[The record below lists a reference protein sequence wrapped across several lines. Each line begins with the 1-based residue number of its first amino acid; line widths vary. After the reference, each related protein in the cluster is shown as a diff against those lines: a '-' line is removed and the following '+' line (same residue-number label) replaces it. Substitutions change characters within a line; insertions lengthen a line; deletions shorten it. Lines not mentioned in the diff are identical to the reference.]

1 MDFQHIEATF
11 GKLEYRSL
19 SFSKGLNIIEAPNE
33 SGKST
38 LLAFLRVMLY
48 GFPPRERGALADKNR
63 YAPWSL
69 SPMRGTLA
77 LTCQKG
83 DITLQRDTARANSP
97 MGRFS
102 AVYTGSS
109 ETVDGLTAADCG
121 ETLLGVPREVYER
134 SAFIRQSSLTVDAST
149 ELERR
154 IAALITTGEE
164 GQSFSEAS
172 AALKKQLNARKYNKS
187 GRIPALEAEISAQER
202 ALEELSQLTRSK
214 RKAEEALASFD
225 AEEASLREQLRAH
238 DLCDAQDA
246 RRAAAEVQQAWQS
259 TESKAEYLRRALIEQ
274 NVPARDALEQGRARL
289 NALSSLKVEATD
301 AQKRC
306 DDAEAAL
313 SDFDA
318 RPAERPRSLLPYI
331 IVSAVLLLLFIFVSA
346 LPSPVALAGCIVS
359 GAALAALLVL
369 NWNNAR
375 KVRAAHEEKRGVLE
389 QALRDA
395 RSDAA
400 AQQKLYDAAARELLV
415 LIPAGD
421 ISRVGAYL
429 DAALQKYAELDA
441 LTREARDLSLRGLSN
456 TEQDIRR
463 AAKGARVARGL
474 SLRCELLSARAPKGD
489 VPDEPVVRPARSR
502 AELQT
507 ALDALARCRREAQST
522 FDYTSGR
529 CRAIGDAAE
538 LEAALTQKRD
548 ELAQK
553 QAEYDA
559 IALAMES
566 LQSANTA
573 LQNRFSPALSRRAGE
588 LFSRLT
594 GGKYESVLL
603 DRTFSAQAGETG
615 ESVSHDAQL
624 LSLGTLDQLYL
635 AVRLAICESALPAD
649 DPPPIVLDDALVRFD
664 DERCRAA
671 LELLLEESKSHQILL
686 FTCQHRESAYLSGRD
701 GVTFLSL

>member
-11 GKLEYRSL
+11 GKLEHRSL

-48 GFPPRERGALADKNR
+48 GFPPRERGAMADKNR

-69 SPMRGTLA
+69 SPMRGTLT
-77 LTCQKG
+77 LTCEKG
-83 DITLQRDTARANSP
+83 GITLQRDTARANSP

-102 AVYTGSS
+102 AVYTGSG
-109 ETVDGLTAADCG
+109 EAVDGLTAADCG
-121 ETLLGVPREVYER
+121 ETLLGVPCEVYER
-134 SAFIRQSSLTVDAST
+134 SAFIRQSSLTVDASA

-187 GRIPALEAEISAQER
+187 GRIPALEAEITAQER
-202 ALEELSQLTRSK
+202 ALEELSELTRSK
-214 RKAEEALASFD
+214 RKAEEALAAFD
-225 AEEASLREQLRAH
+225 AEEAILRKQLRAH

-246 RRAAAEVQQAWQS
+246 RRAAAEARQAWQS
-259 TESKAEYLRRALIEQ
+259 AESKAEYLRRALIEQ

-289 NALSSLKVEATD
+289 NALSSLKAAD

-306 DDAEAAL
+306 DDTEAAL

-375 KVRAAHEEKRGVLE
+375 KVRTAHEEKRGVLE

-441 LTREARDLSLRGLSN
+441 LTREARD
-456 TEQDIRR
+456 
-463 AAKGARVARGL
+463 L

-671 LELLLEESKSHQILL
+671 LELLLEESKSRQILL

>member
-121 ETLLGVPREVYER
+121 ETLLGVPCEVYER
-134 SAFIRQSSLTVDAST
+134 SAFIRQSSLTVDASA

-187 GRIPALEAEISAQER
+187 GRIPALEAEITAQER
-202 ALEELSQLTRSK
+202 ALGELSQLTRNK

-225 AEEASLREQLRAH
+225 AEEASLREQLRAY

-289 NALSSLKVEATD
+289 NALSSLKVEAAD
-301 AQKRC
+301 AQQCC
-306 DDAEAAL
+306 DTAETAL

-318 RPAERPRSLLPYI
+318 KPVERPRSLLPYI

-346 LPSPVALAGCIVS
+346 LPRPVTLAGCIVS

-441 LTREARDLSLRGLSN
+441 LTREARD
-456 TEQDIRR
+456 
-463 AAKGARVARGL
+463 L

-671 LELLLEESKSHQILL
+671 LELLLEESRSCQILL

>member
-11 GKLEYRSL
+11 GKLEHCSL
-19 SFSKGLNIIEAPNE
+19 SFSSGLNIIEAPNE

-69 SPMRGTLA
+69 SPMRGTLS
-77 LTCQKG
+77 LSSQKG
-83 DITLQRDTARANSP
+83 NITLQRDTARANSP

-102 AVYTGSS
+102 AIYTGSGES
-109 ETVDGLTAADCG
+109 VDGLTAADCG
-121 ETLLGVPREVYER
+121 ETLLGIPCEVYER
-134 SAFIRQSSLTVDAST
+134 SAFIRQSSLTVDASA

-187 GRIPALEAEISAQER
+187 GRIPALEAAVAAQER
-202 ALEELSQLTRSK
+202 SLAELSQLTRS
-214 RKAEEALASFD
+214 RQEAEAALAAFD
-225 AEEASLREQLRAH
+225 AEEASLRAQLRAH
-238 DLCDAQDA
+238 DICDAQGI
-246 RRAAAEVQQAWQS
+246 RLAAAQARQRWQAA
-259 TESKAEYLRRALIEQ
+259 ESSAEQLRRTLIE
-274 NVPARDALEQGRARL
+274 NSIPPRDALEQGRMRL
-289 NALSSLKVEATD
+289 IALSSLKAD
-301 AQKRC
+301 AADARQRYR
-306 DDAEAAL
+306 DAEGALAA
-313 SDFDA
+313 FDA
-318 RPAERPRSLLPYI
+318 KPIERVHSLLPYI
-331 IVSAVLLLLFIFVSA
+331 IVSAVLF
-346 LPSPVALAGCIVS
+346 
-359 GAALAALLVL
+359 AALMVIQTLPAAVAMAGRVLSGIALLAL
-369 NWNNAR
+369 LIIDANSRR
-375 KVRAAHEEKRGVLE
+375 KVRRVHDEKRRVFE
-389 QALRDA
+389 QSLREA
-395 RSDAA
+395 QSDAA
-400 AQQKLYDAAARELLV
+400 AQQKLCDSAARELLV

-421 ISRVGAYL
+421 ISRVSTYL
-429 DAALQKYAELDA
+429 DTALHKYAELDT
-441 LTREARDLSLRGLSN
+441 LEREAR
-456 TEQDIRR
+456 E
-463 AAKGARVARGL
+463 L
-474 SLRCELLSARAPKGD
+474 SLRCELLSAQQPQSD
-489 VPDEPVVRPARSR
+489 VPTEPAVRPTRSR
-502 AELQT
+502 TELQS
-507 ALDALARCRREAQST
+507 ALDALTVRRREAQST

-566 LQSANTA
+566 LQSANIA

-635 AVRLAICESALPAD
+635 AVRLAICESVLPAD

-664 DERCRAA
+664 DARCRAA
-671 LELLLEESKSHQILL
+671 LDLLLEESKSRQILL
-686 FTCQHRESAYLSGRD
+686 FTCQHRESAYLAGRD
-701 GVTFLSL
+701 GVTLLSL

>member
-1 MDFQHIEATF
+1 
-11 GKLEYRSL
+11 
-19 SFSKGLNIIEAPNE
+19 
-33 SGKST
+33 
-38 LLAFLRVMLY
+38 
-48 GFPPRERGALADKNR
+48 
-63 YAPWSL
+63 
-69 SPMRGTLA
+69 MRGLRA
-77 LTCQKG
+77 
-83 DITLQRDTARANSP
+83 QRVHPPEQPD
-97 MGRFS
+97 GR
-102 AVYTGSS
+102 
-109 ETVDGLTAADCG
+109 
-121 ETLLGVPREVYER
+121 R
-134 SAFIRQSSLTVDAST
+134 

-202 ALEELSQLTRSK
+202 TLEELSQLTRSK
-214 RKAEEALASFD
+214 REAEDALAAFD
-225 AEEASLREQLRAH
+225 AEEASLREQLRSH

-246 RRAAAEVQQAWQS
+246 RRAASEARQAWQAA
-259 TESKAEYLRRALIEQ
+259 EGKAERLRRALIEQ

-289 NALSSLKVEATD
+289 NALSSLKAEAAD
-301 AQKRC
+301 AQQRC
-306 DDAEAAL
+306 DDAETAL

-318 RPAERPRSLLPYI
+318 RPAERPRPLLPYI
-331 IVSAVLLLLFIFVSA
+331 IASAALLLLFIFVST
-346 LPSPVALAGCIVS
+346 LPGGIALAGRIVS
-359 GAALAALLVL
+359 GSTLAALLVL

-375 KVRAAHEEKRGVLE
+375 KARAAYEEKRGILE
-389 QALRDA
+389 QVLREA

-400 AQQKLYDAAARELLV
+400 AQQKLYDSAVRELLV
-415 LIPAGD
+415 LIPAGG

-429 DAALQKYAELDA
+429 DAALQKYTELDA
-441 LTREARDLSLRGLSN
+441 MTREARD
-456 TEQDIRR
+456 
-463 AAKGARVARGL
+463 L

-489 VPDEPVVRPARSR
+489 IPCGPAARPARSR
-502 AELQT
+502 AELQG
-507 ALDALARCRREAQST
+507 ALDALIQRRREAQST

-538 LEAALTQKRD
+538 LEAALAQKRD
-548 ELAQK
+548 ELAQN
-553 QAEYDA
+553 QSEYDA
-559 IALAMES
+559 VALAMEA

-635 AVRLAICESALPAD
+635 AVRLAICESVLPAD
-649 DPPPIVLDDALVRFD
+649 DPPPVVLDDALVRFD
-664 DERCRAA
+664 DERCHAA
-671 LELLLEESKSHQILL
+671 LELLLEESKTRQILL
-686 FTCQHRESAYLSGRD
+686 FTCQHRETVYLSGRD

>member
-11 GKLEYRSL
+11 GKLEHRSL

-102 AVYTGSS
+102 AVYTGSG
-109 ETVDGLTAADCG
+109 EVVDGLTAADCG
-121 ETLLGVPREVYER
+121 ETLLGVPCEVYER
-134 SAFIRQSSLTVDAST
+134 SAFIRQSSLTVDASA

-202 ALEELSQLTRSK
+202 ALDELSQLTRSK
-214 RKAEEALASFD
+214 RKAEEALAAFD

-246 RRAAAEVQQAWQS
+246 RRAAAEARQAWQS
-259 TESKAEYLRRALIEQ
+259 TENKAEHLRRALIEQ

-289 NALSSLKVEATD
+289 NAFSSLKAAD

-441 LTREARDLSLRGLSN
+441 LTREARDLSLR
-456 TEQDIRR
+456 
-463 AAKGARVARGL
+463 
-474 SLRCELLSARAPKGD
+474 CELLSARVPKGD
-489 VPDEPVVRPARSR
+489 IPDEPTERPARSR
-502 AELQT
+502 TELQT
-507 ALDALARCRREAQST
+507 ALDALAQRRREAQST

-635 AVRLAICESALPAD
+635 AVRLAICESTLPAD

-671 LELLLEESKSHQILL
+671 LELLLEESKSRQILL

-701 GVTFLSL
+701 DVTFLSL

>member
-11 GKLEYRSL
+11 GKLEHRSL

-48 GFPPRERGALADKNR
+48 GFPPRERGAMADKNR

-102 AVYTGSS
+102 AVYTGSG
-109 ETVDGLTAADCG
+109 EAVDGLTAADCG
-121 ETLLGVPREVYER
+121 ETLLGVPCEVYER
-134 SAFIRQSSLTVDAST
+134 SAFIRQSSLTVDASA

-187 GRIPALEAEISAQER
+187 GRIPALEAEITAQER
-202 ALEELSQLTRSK
+202 ALDELSQLTRSK
-214 RKAEEALASFD
+214 RKAEEALAAFD
-225 AEEASLREQLRAH
+225 AEETSLREQFLAH

-246 RRAAAEVQQAWQS
+246 RRAAAEARQAWQS

-289 NALSSLKVEATD
+289 NALSSLKAEAAD

-346 LPSPVALAGCIVS
+346 SPSPVALAGRIVS
-359 GAALAALLVL
+359 GAALAALLAL

-400 AQQKLYDAAARELLV
+400 AQQKLYDAAARKLLV

-441 LTREARDLSLRGLSN
+441 LTREARDLSLR
-456 TEQDIRR
+456 
-463 AAKGARVARGL
+463 
-474 SLRCELLSARAPKGD
+474 CELLSARAPKGD

-502 AELQT
+502 VSCKLRSMRSHGAVVKRRAPLTTPPAAAAPSATPPSLKPHSRRSATSLHKNKRNTTPSPSRWNRCKARTLHCKT
-507 ALDALARCRREAQST
+507 AFLPRS
-522 FDYTSGR
+522 
-529 CRAIGDAAE
+529 AA
-538 LEAALTQKRD
+538 APA
-548 ELAQK
+548 
-553 QAEYDA
+553 
-559 IALAMES
+559 S
-566 LQSANTA
+566 
-573 LQNRFSPALSRRAGE
+573 FSPA
-588 LFSRLT
+588 
-594 GGKYESVLL
+594 
-603 DRTFSAQAGETG
+603 
-615 ESVSHDAQL
+615 
-624 LSLGTLDQLYL
+624 
-635 AVRLAICESALPAD
+635 
-649 DPPPIVLDDALVRFD
+649 
-664 DERCRAA
+664 
-671 LELLLEESKSHQILL
+671 
-686 FTCQHRESAYLSGRD
+686 
-701 GVTFLSL
+701 

>member
-11 GKLEYRSL
+11 GKLEHRSL

-48 GFPPRERGALADKNR
+48 GFPPRERGAMADKNR

-69 SPMRGTLA
+69 SPMRGTLT
-77 LTCQKG
+77 LTCEKG
-83 DITLQRDTARANSP
+83 GITLQRDTARANSP

-102 AVYTGSS
+102 AVYTGSG
-109 ETVDGLTAADCG
+109 EAVDGLTAADCG
-121 ETLLGVPREVYER
+121 ETLLGVPCEVYER
-134 SAFIRQSSLTVDAST
+134 SAFIRQSSLTVDASA

-202 ALEELSQLTRSK
+202 ALDELSQLTRSK

-238 DLCDAQDA
+238 DLCDAQDT
-246 RRAAAEVQQAWQS
+246 RRAAAEARQAWQS

-289 NALSSLKVEATD
+289 NALSSLKAAD

-375 KVRAAHEEKRGVLE
+375 KVRAAHEEKRGTLE

-400 AQQKLYDAAARELLV
+400 AQQKLYDSAARELLV

-441 LTREARDLSLRGLSN
+441 LTREARD
-456 TEQDIRR
+456 
-463 AAKGARVARGL
+463 L

-566 LQSANTA
+566 LQSANAA

-635 AVRLAICESALPAD
+635 AVRLAICESALPAN

-671 LELLLEESKSHQILL
+671 LELLLEESKSRQILL

>member
-121 ETLLGVPREVYER
+121 ETLLGVPCEVYER
-134 SAFIRQSSLTVDAST
+134 SAFIRQSSLTVDASA

-214 RKAEEALASFD
+214 RKAEEA
-225 AEEASLREQLRAH
+225 SLREQLRAH
-238 DLCDAQDA
+238 DLCDVQDA

-259 TESKAEYLRRALIEQ
+259 TKSKAEYLRRALIEQ

-289 NALSSLKVEATD
+289 NALSSLKVEAAD
-301 AQKRC
+301 AQQCC
-306 DDAEAAL
+306 DTAETAL

-318 RPAERPRSLLPYI
+318 KPAERPRSLLPYI

-346 LPSPVALAGCIVS
+346 LPSPVTLAGCIVS

-375 KVRAAHEEKRGVLE
+375 KVRAAHEEKRGILE

-441 LTREARDLSLRGLSN
+441 LTREARDLSLR
-456 TEQDIRR
+456 
-463 AAKGARVARGL
+463 
-474 SLRCELLSARAPKGD
+474 CELLSARAPKGD

-522 FDYTSGR
+522 IDYTSGR

-553 QAEYDA
+553 QAEYDS

-671 LELLLEESKSHQILL
+671 LELLLEESKSRQILL

>member
-121 ETLLGVPREVYER
+121 ETLLGVPCEVYER
-134 SAFIRQSSLTVDAST
+134 SAFIRQSSLTVDASA

-154 IAALITTGEE
+154 I
-164 GQSFSEAS
+164 

-187 GRIPALEAEISAQER
+187 GRIPALDAEISAQER

-225 AEEASLREQLRAH
+225 TEEASLREQLRAH

-274 NVPARDALEQGRARL
+274 NVPSRDALEQGRARL
-289 NALSSLKVEATD
+289 NALSSLKVEAAD
-301 AQKRC
+301 AQQCC
-306 DDAEAAL
+306 DTAETAL

-318 RPAERPRSLLPYI
+318 KPVERPRSLLPYI

-441 LTREARDLSLRGLSN
+441 LSRETRD
-456 TEQDIRR
+456 
-463 AAKGARVARGL
+463 L

-615 ESVSHDAQL
+615 KGVSHDAQL

-671 LELLLEESKSHQILL
+671 LELLLEESKSRQILL

>member
-83 DITLQRDTARANSP
+83 NITLQRDTARANSP

-121 ETLLGVPREVYER
+121 ETLLGVPCEVYER

-274 NVPARDALEQGRARL
+274 DVPARDALEQGRARL

-400 AQQKLYDAAARELLV
+400 AQQKLYDAAVRELLV

-441 LTREARDLSLRGLSN
+441 LTREARDLSLR
-456 TEQDIRR
+456 
-463 AAKGARVARGL
+463 
-474 SLRCELLSARAPKGD
+474 CELLSTRAPKGD
-489 VPDEPVVRPARSR
+489 VPDKPVVRPARSR

-529 CRAIGDAAE
+529 CRAIG
-538 LEAALTQKRD
+538 
-548 ELAQK
+548 
-553 QAEYDA
+553 
-559 IALAMES
+559 LAMES

-603 DRTFSAQAGETG
+603 DRTFSAQAGATG

-671 LELLLEESKSHQILL
+671 LELLLEESKSRQILL

>member
-11 GKLEYRSL
+11 GKLEHRSL

-102 AVYTGSS
+102 AVCTGSG
-109 ETVDGLTAADCG
+109 EAVDGLTAADCG
-121 ETLLGVPREVYER
+121 ETLLGVPCEVYER
-134 SAFIRQSSLTVDAST
+134 SAFIRQNSLTVDASA

-202 ALEELSQLTRSK
+202 ALDELSQLTRSK

-246 RRAAAEVQQAWQS
+246 RRAASEARQAWQS
-259 TESKAEYLRRALIEQ
+259 TENKAEHLRRALIEQ

-289 NALSSLKVEATD
+289 NALSSLKAAD

-306 DDAEAAL
+306 DDAETAL

-400 AQQKLYDAAARELLV
+400 AQQKLYDAAVRELLV

-441 LTREARDLSLRGLSN
+441 LTREARDLSLR
-456 TEQDIRR
+456 
-463 AAKGARVARGL
+463 
-474 SLRCELLSARAPKGD
+474 CELLSARAPKGD
-489 VPDEPVVRPARSR
+489 VPDKPVVRPARSR

-664 DERCRAA
+664 DERCCAA
-671 LELLLEESKSHQILL
+671 LELLLEESKSRQILL

>member
-11 GKLEYRSL
+11 GKLDHRSL
-19 SFSKGLNIIEAPNE
+19 SFSSGLNIIEAPNE

-48 GFPPRERGALADKNR
+48 GFPPRERGAMADKNR

-69 SPMRGTLA
+69 SPMRGTLT
-77 LTCQKG
+77 LTCEKG
-83 DITLQRDTARANSP
+83 GITLQRDTARANSP

-102 AVYTGSS
+102 AVYTGSG
-109 ETVDGLTAADCG
+109 EAVDGLTGADCG
-121 ETLLGVPREVYER
+121 ETLLGVPCEVYER
-134 SAFIRQSSLTVDAST
+134 SAFIRQSSLTVDASA

-164 GQSFSEAS
+164 GQSFSEVS

-187 GRIPALEAEISAQER
+187 GRIPALESEITAQER
-202 ALEELSQLTRSK
+202 ALDELSQLTRSK
-214 RKAEEALASFD
+214 REAEEALASFD
-225 AEEASLREQLRAH
+225 AEDASLREQLRAH

-246 RRAAAEVQQAWQS
+246 RRAAAEARQAWQAA
-259 TESKAEYLRRALIEQ
+259 EGKAEHLRRTLIEQ

-289 NALSSLKVEATD
+289 NALSSLKAEAAD

-346 LPSPVALAGCIVS
+346 LPRPVALAGRIIS

-369 NWNNAR
+369 NWNNVR
-375 KVRAAHEEKRGVLE
+375 KVRAAYEEKRGSLE
-389 QALRDA
+389 QALRDV

-400 AQQKLYDAAARELLV
+400 AQQKLYDAAVRELLV
-415 LIPAGD
+415 LIPVGD
-421 ISRVGAYL
+421 VSRVGAYL

-441 LTREARDLSLRGLSN
+441 LTREARDLSLR
-456 TEQDIRR
+456 
-463 AAKGARVARGL
+463 
-474 SLRCELLSARAPKGD
+474 CELLSAQAPKVD
-489 VPDEPVVRPARSR
+489 VSDEPAVRPARSR

-507 ALDALARCRREAQST
+507 ALDALTQRRREAQST

-538 LEAALTQKRD
+538 LEAVLAQKRG

-566 LQSANTA
+566 LHANIA

-635 AVRLAICESALPAD
+635 AVRLAICESVLPAD

-671 LELLLEESKSHQILL
+671 LELLLEESKSRQILL

>member
-11 GKLEYRSL
+11 GKLEHRSL

-48 GFPPRERGALADKNR
+48 GFPPRERGAMADKNR

-77 LTCQKG
+77 LTCEKG
-83 DITLQRDTARANSP
+83 GITLQRDTARANSP

-102 AVYTGSS
+102 AVYTGSG
-109 ETVDGLTAADCG
+109 EAVDGLTAADCG
-121 ETLLGVPREVYER
+121 ETLLGVPCEVYER
-134 SAFIRQSSLTVDAST
+134 SAFIRQSSLTVDASA

-202 ALEELSQLTRSK
+202 ALDELSQLTRSK
-214 RKAEEALASFD
+214 RKAEEALAAFD

-246 RRAAAEVQQAWQS
+246 RRAAAEARQAWQS
-259 TESKAEYLRRALIEQ
+259 TENKAEHLRRALIEQ

-289 NALSSLKVEATD
+289 NALSSLKAAD

-441 LTREARDLSLRGLSN
+441 LTREARDLSLR
-456 TEQDIRR
+456 
-463 AAKGARVARGL
+463 
-474 SLRCELLSARAPKGD
+474 CELLSARVPKGD
-489 VPDEPVVRPARSR
+489 IPDEPTERPARSR
-502 AELQT
+502 TELQT
-507 ALDALARCRREAQST
+507 ALDALAQRRREAQST

-664 DERCRAA
+664 DERCCAA
-671 LELLLEESKSHQILL
+671 LELLLEESKSRQILL

>member
-11 GKLEYRSL
+11 GKLEHRSL

-121 ETLLGVPREVYER
+121 ETLLGVPCEVYER
-134 SAFIRQSSLTVDAST
+134 SAFIRQSSLTVDASA

-154 IAALITTGEE
+154 I
-164 GQSFSEAS
+164 

-246 RRAAAEVQQAWQS
+246 RRAAAEARQAWQS

-289 NALSSLKVEATD
+289 NALSSLKVEAAD

-313 SDFDA
+313 SGFDA

-331 IVSAVLLLLFIFVSA
+331 IVSAVLLLFFIFVFA
-346 LPSPVALAGCIVS
+346 LPSPVALTGCIVS

-441 LTREARDLSLRGLSN
+441 LTREARDLSLR
-456 TEQDIRR
+456 
-463 AAKGARVARGL
+463 
-474 SLRCELLSARAPKGD
+474 CELLSARAPKGD

-538 LEAALTQKRD
+538 LEAALTQKRG

-615 ESVSHDAQL
+615 KSVSHDAQL

-671 LELLLEESKSHQILL
+671 LELLLEESKSRQILL

>member
-11 GKLEYRSL
+11 GKLEHRSL

-48 GFPPRERGALADKNR
+48 GFPPRERGAMADKNR

-69 SPMRGTLA
+69 SPMRGTLT
-77 LTCQKG
+77 LTCEKG
-83 DITLQRDTARANSP
+83 GITLQRDTARANSP

-102 AVYTGSS
+102 AVYTGSG
-109 ETVDGLTAADCG
+109 EAVDGLTAADCG
-121 ETLLGVPREVYER
+121 ETLLGVPCEVYER
-134 SAFIRQSSLTVDAST
+134 SAFIRQSSLTVDASA

-202 ALEELSQLTRSK
+202 ALDELSQLTRSK
-214 RKAEEALASFD
+214 RK

-246 RRAAAEVQQAWQS
+246 RRAAAEARQAWQS

-289 NALSSLKVEATD
+289 NALSSLKAEAAD

-441 LTREARDLSLRGLSN
+441 LTREARD
-456 TEQDIRR
+456 
-463 AAKGARVARGL
+463 L

-671 LELLLEESKSHQILL
+671 LELLLEESKSRQILL